1 VRIIFWGTPEYSIA
15 SLDIFIKSKHE
26 VIGVVS
32 QPDKKRS
39 RGNKLI
45 SSPVKSFA
53 EQESIKIYTPEK
65 ISDNIHFIN
74 ELKSLS
80 CDLFI
85 VIAYGKILP
94 KEILEIPK
102 FGCWNAHAS
111 LLPRWRGAAP
121 IQWSLIKGDEF
132 TGVGIM
138 KMNEGLDT
146 GDLLLEEKIKIGNDD
161 NLNKLSD
168 KLSIL
173 SAKLFLNAISL
184 VEENI
189 SNSFN
194 YKLTKQNTLGRE
206 ITYARMIEKSDFKL
220 VWSNEAFKISQKIK
234 ALYPRASTTFRG
246 KNLKIIKIKV
256 LSSDE
261 IKNEKYLKM
270 RNYSKPG
277 IILSVLENE
286 GIIISTKT
294 DPIILLEAKLEGKNI
309 SSKNQLIQQ
318 LKPTVG
324 EYFSD

>member
-1 VRIIFWGTPEYSIA
+1 MRIIFWGTPEYSIA

-26 VIGVVS
+26 VIAVVS

-45 SSPVKSFA
+45 PSPVKSFA
-53 EQESIKIYTPEK
+53 EQQTLKIYTPAK
-65 ISDNIHFIN
+65 IRDNTHFIN

-138 KMNEGLDT
+138 KMDEGLDT
-146 GDLLLEEKIKIGNDD
+146 GDLLLEEKIKIDNDD
-161 NLNKLSD
+161 NLNTLSE

-173 SAKLFLNAISL
+173 SAKLFLNATYLI
-184 VEENI
+184 EKNI
-189 SNSFN
+189 KKNINSQ
-194 YKLTKQNTLGRE
+194 LTKQHSLGRE
-206 ITYARMIEKSDFKL
+206 ITYARMIEKSDFKID
-220 VWSNEAFKISQKIK
+220 WGNEAIKISQKIK
-234 ALYPRASTTFRG
+234 ALYPRANTTFRG
-246 KNLKIIKIKV
+246 KNLKILKIKV
-256 LSSDE
+256 LTSDE
-261 IKNEKYLKM
+261 IKNEKYLCM
-270 RNYSKPG
+270 SHYSRPG
-277 IILSVLENE
+277 IIVAVIENE

-294 DPIILLEAKLEGKNI
+294 DPIILLVAKLEGKNI
-309 SSKNQLIQQ
+309 SSKKQLIQH
-318 LKPTVG
+318 LKPSAG

>member
-53 EQESIKIYTPEK
+53 EQESIKTYTPAK
-65 ISDNIHFIN
+65 IRNNIDFIN

-94 KEILEIPK
+94 KKILEIPK

-146 GDLLLEEKIKIGNDD
+146 GDLLLEEKIKIDIED
-161 NLNKLSD
+161 NFNTLSE

-173 SAKLFLNAISL
+173 SAKLLLNATSL
-184 VEENI
+184 IEENI
-189 SNSFN
+189 NKNTNFQ
-194 YKLTKQNTLGRE
+194 LTKQDTLGRE
-206 ITYARMIEKSDFKL
+206 ITYARMIEKSDFK
-220 VWSNEAFKISQKIK
+220 VDWGNDAIKISQKIK
-234 ALYPRASTTFRG
+234 ALYPRANTTFKG
-246 KNLKIIKIKV
+246 KNLKILKIKV

-261 IKNEKYLKM
+261 INNEKYHLM
-270 RNYSKPG
+270 NNYSKPG
-277 IILSVLENE
+277 IILAVIENE
-286 GIIISTKT
+286 GIIISTTT
-294 DPIILLEAKLEGKNI
+294 DPIILLESKLEGKNI

-318 LKPTVG
+318 LKPIVG

>member
-1 VRIIFWGTPEYSIA
+1 MRIIFWGTPEYSIA

-26 VIGVVS
+26 VIAVVS

-45 SSPVKSFA
+45 PSPVKSFA
-53 EQESIKIYTPEK
+53 EHQSIKIYTPAK
-65 ISDNIHFIN
+65 IRDNIHFIN

-102 FGCWNAHAS
+102 LGCWNAHAS

-121 IQWSLIKGDEF
+121 IQWSLIKGDEL

-138 KMNEGLDT
+138 KMDEGLDT
-146 GDLLLEEKIKIGNDD
+146 GDVLLEEKIKIDNDD
-161 NLNKLSD
+161 NLSTLSE

-173 SAKLFLNAISL
+173 SAKLFLNATSL
-184 VEENI
+184 LEENI
-189 SNSFN
+189 NKNFNSQ
-194 YKLTKQNTLGRE
+194 LTKQNTLGRE
-206 ITYARMIEKSDFKL
+206 ITYARMIEKSDFKID
-220 VWSNEAFKISQKIK
+220 WGNDAIKISQRIK
-234 ALYPRASTTFRG
+234 GLYPRAYTTFSG
-246 KNLKIIKIKV
+246 KNLKILKIKV
-256 LSSDE
+256 LSNDE
-261 IKNEKYLKM
+261 INNEKYLF
-270 RNYSKPG
+270 RSNYSRPG
-277 IILSVLENE
+277 IILAVVENE

-309 SSKNQLIQQ
+309 SSKKQLIQQ
-318 LKPTVG
+318 LKPSVG
-324 EYFSD
+324 ENLSD

>member
-1 VRIIFWGTPEYSIA
+1 VRIIFWGTPEYSIP

-26 VIGVVS
+26 VIAVVS

-53 EQESIKIYTPEK
+53 EQESIKVYTPAK
-65 ISDNIHFIN
+65 IRDNIHFIN

-102 FGCWNAHAS
+102 LGCWNAHAS

-146 GDLLLEEKIKIGNDD
+146 GDIILEEKIKIDNDD
-161 NLNKLSD
+161 NLNTLSE

-173 SAKLFLNAISL
+173 SAKLFLNATIL
-184 VEENI
+184 LEENI
-189 SNSFN
+189 YKNTNSQ
-194 YKLTKQNTLGRE
+194 LTKQNNLGRE
-206 ITYARMIEKSDFKL
+206 ITYARMIEKSDFRID
-220 VWSNEAFKISQKIK
+220 WGNEAIKISQKIK
-234 ALYPRASTTFRG
+234 ALYPRTNTKFRG
-246 KNLKIIKIKV
+246 KNLKILKIKV
-256 LSSDE
+256 LTSDV
-261 IKNEKYLKM
+261 IKNEKYLFM
-270 RNYSKPG
+270 SNYSRPG
-277 IILSVLENE
+277 IILAVIENE

-294 DPIILLEAKLEGKNI
+294 DPIILLEAKLEGKNV

-318 LKPTVG
+318 LNPSVG
-324 EYFSD
+324 EYLSY

>member
-53 EQESIKIYTPEK
+53 EQESIKIYTPAK
-65 ISDNIHFIN
+65 IRDNIHFIN

-146 GDLLLEEKIKIGNDD
+146 GDLLLEEKIKIDNDD
-161 NLNKLSD
+161 NLNTLSEKLSF
-168 KLSIL
+168 L
-173 SAKLFLNAISL
+173 SAKLFLNATSL
-184 VEENI
+184 LEDNI
-189 SNSFN
+189 YKNTNSQ
-194 YKLTKQNTLGRE
+194 LTKQNSLGRE
-206 ITYARMIEKSDFKL
+206 ITYARMIEKSDFR
-220 VWSNEAFKISQKIK
+220 VDWGNEAIEISQKIK
-234 ALYPRASTTFRG
+234 GLYPRANTTYRG
-246 KNLKIIKIKV
+246 KNLKILKIKV
-256 LSSDE
+256 LNSDE
-261 IKNEKYLKM
+261 IKNEKYFFM
-270 RNYSKPG
+270 SNY
-277 IILSVLENE
+277 
-286 GIIISTKT
+286 
-294 DPIILLEAKLEGKNI
+294 
-309 SSKNQLIQQ
+309 
-318 LKPTVG
+318 
-324 EYFSD
+324 

>member
-26 VIGVVS
+26 VIAVVS

-65 ISDNIHFIN
+65 IRENIHFIN

-85 VIAYGKILP
+85 VIAYGKVLP

-121 IQWSLIKGDEF
+121 IQWALMKGDDF

-146 GDLLLEEKIKIGNDD
+146 GDLLLEEKIKIDNND
-161 NLNKLSD
+161 NFNTLTKKLSM
-168 KLSIL
+168 L
-173 SAKLFLNAISL
+173 SAKLFLNATSL
-184 VEENI
+184 LEENI
-189 SNSFN
+189 NKNTNF
-194 YKLTKQNTLGRE
+194 KLTKQNTLGRE
-206 ITYARMIEKSDFKL
+206 ITYARMIEKEDYKVDWSDK
-220 VWSNEAFKISQKIK
+220 AIKIYRKIK
-234 ALYPRASTTFRG
+234 ALYPRANTTFRG

-261 IKNEKYLKM
+261 INNEKYSFNS
-270 RNYSKPG
+270 NYSKSG
-277 IILSVLENE
+277 IILAVIENE

-309 SSKNQLIQQ
+309 SSKKQLIQQ
-318 LKPTVG
+318 LKPSVG
-324 EYFSD
+324 EYLSD

>member
-1 VRIIFWGTPEYSIA
+1 MRIIFWGTPEYSIA

-26 VIGVVS
+26 VIAVVS

-45 SSPVKSFA
+45 SSPVKIFA
-53 EQESIKIYTPEK
+53 EHESLKIYTPAK
-65 ISDNIHFIN
+65 IRDNTHFIN

-146 GDLLLEEKIKIGNDD
+146 GDLLLEEKIKIDNDD
-161 NLNKLSD
+161 NLNTLSK

-173 SAKLFLNAISL
+173 SAKLFLNATSFI
-184 VEENI
+184 EENNNKNT
-189 SNSFN
+189 NSQ
-194 YKLTKQNTLGRE
+194 LTKQNTIGRE
-206 ITYARMIEKSDFKL
+206 ITYARMIEKSDFK
-220 VWSNEAFKISQKIK
+220 VDWGNEAIKISRKVK
-234 ALYPRASTTFRG
+234 ALYPRAYTTFRG

-256 LSSDE
+256 LSGNK
-261 IKNEKYLKM
+261 IKYEKYLFM
-270 RNYSKPG
+270 SNYSRPG
-277 IILSVLENE
+277 IILAVIEDE

-294 DPIILLEAKLEGKNI
+294 DPIILLEAKIEGKNI
-309 SSKNQLIQQ
+309 SSKKQLIQQ
-318 LKPTVG
+318 LKPSVG
-324 EYFSD
+324 EYLSD

>member
-1 VRIIFWGTPEYSIA
+1 VRIVFWGTPEYSIA

-26 VIGVVS
+26 VIAVVS

-45 SSPVKSFA
+45 SSPVKSLA
-53 EQESIKIYTPEK
+53 EQESIKIYTPKK
-65 ISDNIHFIN
+65 IRGNIDFIN
-74 ELKSLS
+74 EIKSLS

-102 FGCWNAHAS
+102 YGCWNAHAS

-146 GDLLLEEKIKIGNDD
+146 GDILLEENIKINNKD
-161 NLNKLSD
+161 NLNTLSE

-173 SAKLFLNAISL
+173 SAKLFLNATSII
-184 VEENI
+184 EENI
-189 SNSFN
+189 NKN
-194 YKLTKQNTLGRE
+194 TNPQLIKQNTLGRE
-206 ITYARMIEKSDFKL
+206 ITYARMIEKSDFK
-220 VWSNEAFKISQKIK
+220 VDWGNEANKISQKIK
-234 ALYPRASTTFRG
+234 GLYPRTNTNFRG
-246 KNLKIIKIKV
+246 KNLKILKIKV
-256 LSSDE
+256 LTSDV
-261 IKNEKYLKM
+261 IKNEKYLFM
-270 RNYSKPG
+270 SNYSRPG
-277 IILSVLENE
+277 IVIAVIENE

-294 DPIILLEAKLEGKNI
+294 EPIILLEAKLEGKNI
-309 SSKNQLIQQ
+309 SSKKQLIQQ
-318 LKPTVG
+318 LKPSVG
-324 EYFSD
+324 EDLSD

>member
-26 VIGVVS
+26 VNAVVS

-53 EQESIKIYTPEK
+53 EHKSIKIFTPEK
-65 ISDNIHFIN
+65 IRNNLHFIN

-80 CDLFI
+80 CDLFS

-121 IQWSLIKGDEF
+121 IQWSLIKGDKF

-146 GDLLLEEKIKIGNDD
+146 GDILLEEKIKINNND
-161 NLNKLSD
+161 NLKTLSE

-173 SAKLFLNAISL
+173 SAKLFLDSTSL
-184 VEENI
+184 IEENI
-189 SNSFN
+189 NKN
-194 YKLTKQNTLGRE
+194 TNPQLTKQNTLGRE
-206 ITYARMIEKSDFKL
+206 ISYARMIEKSDFK
-220 VWSNEAFKISQKIK
+220 VDWGNEAFKISRKIK
-234 ALYPRASTTFRG
+234 ALYPRANTTFRG
-246 KNLKIIKIKV
+246 KNLKILKIKV
-256 LSSDE
+256 MTRDV
-261 IKNEKYLKM
+261 IKNEKYLFM
-270 RNYSKPG
+270 SNYSRPG
-277 IILSVLENE
+277 IILAVIDYE

-294 DPIILLEAKLEGKNI
+294 EPIILLEAKLEGKNI

-318 LKPTVG
+318 LKPSVG
-324 EYFSD
+324 EYLSD

>member
-1 VRIIFWGTPEYSIA
+1 MRIIFWGTPEYSIP

-26 VIGVVS
+26 VIAVVS

-45 SSPVKSFA
+45 ASPVKSIA
-53 EQESIKIYTPEK
+53 EKESIKIYTPEK
-65 ISDNIHFIN
+65 IRGNIDFIN

-121 IQWSLIKGDEF
+121 IQWSLMKGDEF

-146 GDLLLEEKIKIGNDD
+146 GDLLLEEKIKIDNND
-161 NLNKLSD
+161 NLNTLTEKLSF
-168 KLSIL
+168 L
-173 SAKLFLNAISL
+173 SAKLFLNAASL
-184 VEENI
+184 IEENI
-189 SNSFN
+189 NKKNNSQ
-194 YKLTKQNTLGRE
+194 LTKQNSLERE
-206 ITYARMIEKSDFKL
+206 VTYARMIEKSDY
-220 VWSNEAFKISQKIK
+220 VVDWSNEAVQISRKIK
-234 ALYPRASTTFRG
+234 GLYPRAYITYRG

-256 LSSDE
+256 LSRNE
-261 IKNEKYLKM
+261 IKNEKYLFIS
-270 RNYSKPG
+270 NYSQPG
-277 IILSVLENE
+277 IILAVIENK

-309 SSKNQLIQQ
+309 SSENKLIQQ
-318 LKPTVG
+318 LKPSVG
-324 EYFSD
+324 EHISD

>member
-15 SLDIFIKSKHE
+15 SLDIFIKPKHE
-26 VIGVVS
+26 VIAVVS
-32 QPDKKRS
+32 QPDKKRP

-53 EQESIKIYTPEK
+53 EKESIKIYTPAK
-65 ISDNIHFIN
+65 IRDNINFIN

-146 GDLLLEEKIKIGNDD
+146 GDILLEEKIKINNND
-161 NLNKLSD
+161 NLNTLSE

-173 SAKLFLNAISL
+173 SAKLFLNATSL
-184 VEENI
+184 IEENI
-189 SNSFN
+189 NKNTNFQL
-194 YKLTKQNTLGRE
+194 KKQNTIGRE
-206 ITYARMIEKSDFKL
+206 ITYARMIEKSDYKV
-220 VWSNEAFKISQKIK
+220 VWSNEAFKINQKIK
-234 ALYPRASTTFRG
+234 ALYPRANTTFRG

-261 IKNEKYLKM
+261 IKNEKYLFIS
-270 RNYSKPG
+270 NYSKPG
-277 IILSVLENE
+277 IILAVIENE

-318 LKPTVG
+318 LKPKVG
-324 EYFSD
+324 EYLSD

>member
-1 VRIIFWGTPEYSIA
+1 VRIIFWGTPEYSLA

-26 VIGVVS
+26 VIAVVS

-53 EQESIKIYTPEK
+53 QKESIKIYTPE
-65 ISDNIHFIN
+65 IIRDNISFIN

-102 FGCWNAHAS
+102 FGSWNAHAS

-121 IQWSLIKGDEF
+121 IQWSIMKGDEF

-138 KMNEGLDT
+138 KMDKGLDT
-146 GDLLLEEKIKIGNDD
+146 GDLLLEEKIKIDDND
-161 NLNKLSD
+161 NLNTLTE

-173 SAKLFLNAISL
+173 SAKLFLKASSL
-184 VEENI
+184 IEKNI
-189 SNSFN
+189 DKKTNFQ
-194 YKLTKQNTLGRE
+194 LTKQNTLGRK
-206 ITYARMIEKSDFKL
+206 ITYARMIDKSDYKV
-220 VWSNEAFKISQKIK
+220 VWSNEAFQISQQIK
-234 ALYPRASTTFRG
+234 ALYPRANINFRG

-261 IKNEKYLKM
+261 INNEKYCFM
-270 RNYSKPG
+270 SNYSKPG
-277 IILSVLENE
+277 IILAIIENE
-286 GIIISTKT
+286 GIIISTKNN
-294 DPIILLEAKLEGKNI
+294 PIILLEAKLEGKNI
-309 SSKNQLIQQ
+309 SSKKQMIQQ
-318 LKPTVG
+318 LNPSVG
-324 EYFSD
+324 EYLSD